1 MRSLVT
7 GRDTRA
13 VGGED
18 EVRMEAPTEE
28 RCHARPPR
36 LRGERM
42 DEDGEVEVE
51 EEEEEEVA
59 PDRLSL
65 PQVEVPVEE

>member
-7 GRDTRA
+7 GRGTRA

-42 DEDGEVEVE
+42 AEDGEV
-51 EEEEEEVA
+51 EEEEEVA

>member
-13 VGGED
+13 VEGED

-28 RCHARPPR
+28 RCHVRPPR

-42 DEDGEVEVE
+42 AEDGE